1 MLMLM
6 FSACPAD
13 RRRRAVDASL
23 GPDLRALAPEHP
35 CRRLPGTLGLS
46 PIFYSFFEIS
56 FFTRTPWPDPKHF
69 VKLFGLLPF
78 LTVENHET
86 LP

>member
-13 RRRRAVDASL
+13 RRRCAVDASL

-35 CRRLPGTLGLS
+35 CRRLPGTLGLAFIAS
-46 PIFYSFFEIS
+46 LRS
-56 FFTRTPWPDPKHF
+56 
-69 VKLFGLLPF
+69 PF
-78 LTVENHET
+78 LRER
-86 LP
+86 LSLRIKKLD